1 MESSSRADI
10 PAGLIASGRLV
21 LRISTGDSTLVT
33 IEQFIE
39 QFLSAVDFQE
49 PVELKPDTKLSDLP
63 EWDSLSA
70 LATIVLFDT
79 EYGKVIVGPDLA
91 KCGTVR
97 DLYAL
102 MG

>member
-1 MESSSRADI
+1 MV
-10 PAGLIASGRLV
+10 P
-21 LRISTGDSTLVT
+21 

-39 QFLSAVDFQE
+39 QFLAAVDFQD
-49 PVELKPDTKLSDLP
+49 PVEVKPETKLADLP
-63 EWDSLSA
+63 EWDSLAA

-79 EYGKVIVGPDLA
+79 EYDKVIVGADLK
-91 KCGTVR
+91 KCVTVN

>member
-1 MESSSRADI
+1 MVS
-10 PAGLIASGRLV
+10 
-21 LRISTGDSTLVT
+21 

-49 PVELKPDTKLSDLP
+49 PVEVKPGTKLADLP
-63 EWDSLSA
+63 EWDSLAA

-79 EYGKVIVGPDLA
+79 EYGKVIVGPDIA
-91 KCGTVR
+91 KCVTVN
-97 DLYAL
+97 DIYAL

>member
-1 MESSSRADI
+1 MVVQSM
-10 PAGLIASGRLV
+10 V
-21 LRISTGDSTLVT
+21 N

-39 QFLSAVDFQE
+39 QFLAAVDFQD
-49 PVELKPDTKLSDLP
+49 PVEVKPDTKLADLP

-79 EYGKVIVGPDLA
+79 EYGKVIVGPTIA
-91 KCGTVR
+91 KCVTVS

-102 MG
+102 LG

>member
-1 MESSSRADI
+1 MVVQSM
-10 PAGLIASGRLV
+10 
-21 LRISTGDSTLVT
+21 IS

-39 QFLSAVDFQE
+39 QFLAAVDFQD
-49 PVELKPDTKLSDLP
+49 PVELKPDTKLLDLP

-91 KCGTVR
+91 KCVTVN

-102 MG
+102 LG

>member
-1 MESSSRADI
+1 M
-10 PAGLIASGRLV
+10 
-21 LRISTGDSTLVT
+21 VT

-39 QFLSAVDFQE
+39 QFLAAVDFQD
-49 PVELKPDTKLSDLP
+49 PVEVKPDTQLADLP
-63 EWDSLSA
+63 EWDSLAA

-79 EYGKVIVGPDLA
+79 EYGKVIVGPDIA
-91 KCGTVR
+91 KCTTVG

>member
-1 MESSSRADI
+1 L
-10 PAGLIASGRLV
+10 AGKLLALSEFLHM
-21 LRISTGDSTLVT
+21 DNNNAMVT

-49 PVELKPDTKLSDLP
+49 PVEVKADTRLADLP
-63 EWDSLSA
+63 EWDSLAA

-79 EYGKVIVGPDLA
+79 EYGKVIVGDDLK
-91 KCGTVR
+91 KCATVH

-102 MG
+102 LG

>member
-1 MESSSRADI
+1 M
-10 PAGLIASGRLV
+10 
-21 LRISTGDSTLVT
+21 VT

-39 QFLSAVDFQE
+39 QFLSAVDFQN
-49 PVELKPDTKLSDLP
+49 PVEVKPDTKLADLP
-63 EWDSLSA
+63 EWDSLAA

-79 EYGKVIVGPDLA
+79 EYSKVIVGPDIA
-91 KCGTVR
+91 KCATVN

>member
-1 MESSSRADI
+1 M
-10 PAGLIASGRLV
+10 
-21 LRISTGDSTLVT
+21 VT

-49 PVELKPDTKLSDLP
+49 PVEVKPDTKLSALP
-63 EWDSLSA
+63 EWDSLAA

-79 EYGKVIVGPDLA
+79 EYGKVIVGPDIK
-91 KCGTVR
+91 KCETVN

-102 MG
+102 AA

>member
-1 MESSSRADI
+1 M
-10 PAGLIASGRLV
+10 
-21 LRISTGDSTLVT
+21 VT

-39 QFLSAVDFQE
+39 QFLAAVDFQD
-49 PVELKPDTKLSDLP
+49 PVEVKADTKLLDLP
-63 EWDSLSA
+63 EWDSLAA

-79 EYGKVIVGPDLA
+79 EYGKVIVGPDIA
-91 KCGTVR
+91 KCVTVG